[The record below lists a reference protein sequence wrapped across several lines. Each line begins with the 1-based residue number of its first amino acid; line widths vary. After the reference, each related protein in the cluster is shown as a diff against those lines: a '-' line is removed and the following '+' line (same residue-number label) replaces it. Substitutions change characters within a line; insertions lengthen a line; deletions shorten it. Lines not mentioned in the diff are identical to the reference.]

1 MADKPEVAQIT
12 LGRRLAAEV
21 IGTMALV
28 FVAVGAD
35 AAAAVTGGAVGTAA
49 RAIAPAMMVAALIY
63 AIGDV
68 SGAHFNPVV
77 TTAFAMKRL
86 FPSRLVPAYW
96 LAQLVGAVAGALV
109 VRLLLGSAV
118 EAGVSTPRVSL
129 SSAVGFETVLTLLLV
144 TVILGTADRARIVGA
159 DAALAVGATIAL
171 CGLVALPLEGASMN
185 PARSLGP
192 ALVSGQLSDLW
203 IYVIGPFVGA
213 ALAVAVNLVVHGS
226 TENDPQARQAAQ
238 GKDADPS
245 VRA

>member
-192 ALVSGQLSDLW
+192 ALVSGQLSDVW

>member
-86 FPSRLVPAYW
+86 FPSRFVPAYW
-96 LAQLVGAVAGALV
+96 LAQLVGAAAGALV

-203 IYVIGPFVGA
+203 IYVIGPFLGA

-226 TENDPQARQAAQ
+226 TENDPRARQAAQ

>member
-192 ALVSGQLSDLW
+192 ALVSGQLSDVW

-238 GKDADPS
+238 GKDAGPS

>member
-1 MADKPEVAQIT
+1 MADKPEVTQIT
-12 LGRRLAAEV
+12 LGRRLAAEL

-68 SGAHFNPVV
+68 SGAHFNPIV

-185 PARSLGP
+185 PARSLAP
-192 ALVSGQLSDLW
+192 ALVSGQLSDVW

>member
-226 TENDPQARQAAQ
+226 TENDPRARQAAQ

>member
-1 MADKPEVAQIT
+1 MPDESEVVQIS
-12 LGRRLAAEV
+12 LSRRLVAEV

-49 RAIAPAMMVAALIY
+49 RAVAPAMMVAALIY

-86 FPSRLVPAYW
+86 FPPRLVPAYW

-118 EAGVSTPRVSL
+118 EAGVSTPHVAS
-129 SSAVGFETVLTLLLV
+129 SSAVGLEVVLTLLLV
-144 TVILGTADRARIVGA
+144 EFGGPLV
-159 DAALAVGATIAL
+159 ALAVLAGLIASAVAGVVLVRLRGRLDGDGYGALIEITLAA
-171 CGLVALPLEGASMN
+171 V
-185 PARSLGP
+185 
-192 ALVSGQLSDLW
+192 LVS
-203 IYVIGPFVGA
+203 A
-213 ALAVAVNLVVHGS
+213 ALLASPASG
-226 TENDPQARQAAQ
+226 
-238 GKDADPS
+238 
-245 VRA
+245 

>member
-1 MADKPEVAQIT
+1 MADKPEVTQIT
-12 LGRRLAAEV
+12 LGRRLAAEL

-49 RAIAPAMMVAALIY
+49 RAVAPAMMVAALIY

-192 ALVSGQLSDLW
+192 ALVSGQLSDVW

>member
-1 MADKPEVAQIT
+1 MPDKSEVVQIS
-12 LGRRLAAEV
+12 LSRRLAAEV

-35 AAAAVTGGAVGTAA
+35 AAADVTGGAVGTAA
-49 RAIAPAMMVAALIY
+49 RAVAPAMMVAALIY

-86 FPSRLVPAYW
+86 FPPRLVPAYW
-96 LAQLVGAVAGALV
+96 LAQLVGAIAGALV
-109 VRLLLGSAV
+109 VRALLGSAV
-118 EAGVSTPRVSL
+118 EAGVSTPHVSSL
-129 SSAVGFETVLTLLLV
+129 SAVGFEIVLTLLLV
-144 TVILGTADRARIVGA
+144 TVILGTADRARIVGSN
-159 DAALAVGATIAL
+159 AALAVGATIAL

-192 ALVSGQLSDLW
+192 ALVTGQLADVW

-213 ALAVAVNLVVHGS
+213 ALAVAVNFVIHGS
-226 TENDPQARQAAQ
+226 TESDMEARRAAQ
-238 GKDADPS
+238 GKDADRS
-245 VRA
+245 VGR